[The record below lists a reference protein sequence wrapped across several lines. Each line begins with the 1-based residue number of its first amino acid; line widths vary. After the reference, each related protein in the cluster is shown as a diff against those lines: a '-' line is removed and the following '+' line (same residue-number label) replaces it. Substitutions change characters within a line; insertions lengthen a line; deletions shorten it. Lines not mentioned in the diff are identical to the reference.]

1 MKLEILEEPVLEFGS
16 GGSHIDVRHGLM
28 SYGPLDKGT
37 ELAPTEVRLG
47 VVGTKQTI
55 EGIRAWLELAR
66 GGMPAKTSRL
76 RNLFPPFP
84 GFSRDSCFGSSLV
97 LNDRWC
103 AEIRSREIAG
113 LLALGG
119 DADLIDA
126 AVELFLDAARD
137 LVDQGGPA
145 VLVCAP
151 PSDLLAAL
159 DADPRERPDVLEEEL
174 DEGSERAPTTRTGT
188 RVPFHDLL
196 KARGMRL
203 AVPIQMVRPDT
214 YSAGASGLPKNR
226 RHKGPRANR
235 PLQDEATRAWNL
247 HTALYYKAG
256 GILWRIV
263 REPADLTACFVGV
276 SFYRSVDGDRL
287 LTSVAQVFNERGEGM
302 IIKGAPAKLDKDD
315 RTPHLSEEDASAL
328 LAHAIQ
334 AYRREHR
341 TNPARVV
348 LHKTSRMNGAESRGF
363 AAGAAAER
371 IDSVDLL
378 FVRRGFTRLFRQGTY
393 PPLRGT
399 YLETG
404 AQSGLVY
411 LRGSVNFFATYPGM
425 YVPRPLEFEL
435 EAAESTPRQLAVE
448 ILALSKLNWNNTQF
462 DGGEPIT
469 VRAAR
474 RVGDILK
481 CVPAGLE
488 IRPSYR
494 YFM

>member
-1 MKLEILEEPVLEFGS
+1 
-16 GGSHIDVRHGLM
+16 
-28 SYGPLDKGT
+28 
-37 ELAPTEVRLG
+37 
-47 VVGTKQTI
+47 
-55 EGIRAWLELAR
+55 
-66 GGMPAKTSRL
+66 
-76 RNLFPPFP
+76 
-84 GFSRDSCFGSSLV
+84 
-97 LNDRWC
+97 
-103 AEIRSREIAG
+103 
-113 LLALGG
+113 
-119 DADLIDA
+119 
-126 AVELFLDAARD
+126 
-137 LVDQGGPA
+137 
-145 VLVCAP
+145 
-151 PSDLLAAL
+151 LLAAL

-174 DEGSERAPTTRTGT
+174 DEGSEPAPTTRAGR

-214 YSAGASGLPKNR
+214 YSGGASGLRKKR
-226 RHKGPRANR
+226 RHKAPRASR

-263 REPADLTACFVGV
+263 RDPADLTACFVGV

-378 FVRRGFTRLFRQGTY
+378 SVRRGFTRLFRQGTY

-425 YVPRPLEFEL
+425 YVPRPLEFEV

-481 CVPAGLE
+481 CVPEGLE
-488 IRPSYR
+488 VRPSYR

>member
-1 MKLEILEEPVLEFGS
+1 MNLDIFEEPVLEFGG
-16 GGSHIDVRHGLM
+16 GGSHIDLRHGLM

-37 ELAPTEVRLG
+37 DLAPTEVRLG

-55 EGIRAWLELAR
+55 EGVRAWLELAR
-66 GGMPAKTSRL
+66 KGIAGKESRL

-119 DADLIDA
+119 DADLVDA
-126 AVELFLDAARD
+126 AVELFLDAAKD
-137 LVDQGGPA
+137 VLDQGGPA

-159 DADPRERPDVLEEEL
+159 DADPSERPDVLEEEL
-174 DEGSERAPTTRTGT
+174 DEGSEPPPRTRAVS

-214 YSAGASGLPKNR
+214 YSGGVLPLPKKR
-226 RHKGPRANR
+226 RHKGARASR

-263 REPADLTACFVGV
+263 RDPADLTACFVGV
-276 SFYRSVDGDRL
+276 SFYRSIDGDRL

-302 IIKGAPAKLDKDD
+302 IVKGGPAKLDKDD
-315 RTPHLSEEDASAL
+315 RTPHLSEEDASTL
-328 LAHAIQ
+328 LAQAIQ
-334 AYRREHR
+334 SYRREHR
-341 TNPARVV
+341 TNPARVA
-348 LHKTSRMNGAESRGF
+348 LHKTSRMNEAEIRGF
-363 AAGAAAER
+363 AAGARAER
-371 IDSVDLL
+371 IDSLDLL
-378 FVRRGFTRLFRQGTY
+378 SVRRGFTRLFREGTY

-404 AQSGLVY
+404 SRSGLVY

-425 YVPRPLEFEL
+425 YVPRPLEFQM
-435 EAAESTPRQLAVE
+435 EAAESTARQLAVE

-481 CVPAGLE
+481 CMPEGLQ
-488 IRPSYR
+488 IRPAYR